1 MRLFSSGV
9 DRLFNSYVAVIDN
22 AAARM
27 NIFPTGHPDGHMA
40 SRVEPLRPMN
50 RASQKPSA
58 RLMRAVAA
66 ERGEL
71 ERKRH
76 ALTERR
82 RGLQNEIDQIDAS
95 VAELDER
102 LILIARLA
110 GEGPTQGRAD
120 LDSGE
125 GELDARPEGSPS
137 ILQGPAIRI
146 AAVRVLLAHPRRPQ
160 ALHYRDWFALLEQ
173 AGYAVA
179 GKDPLAVFLTQ
190 LSRSP
195 LVRRG
200 TQAGVYE
207 LDLQTRARLR
217 HQLDT
222 LQAQLRDL
230 AAPASSS
237 TTDLS
242 ALRSRRTA
250 LNLEISKVEK
260 ALEEAEETLTK
271 ADDVPGLAAAS

>member
-1 MRLFSSGV
+1 
-9 DRLFNSYVAVIDN
+9 
-22 AAARM
+22 
-27 NIFPTGHPDGHMA
+27 
-40 SRVEPLRPMN
+40 MN

-58 RLMRAVAA
+58 RLVRAVAA

-137 ILQGPAIRI
+137 TLQGPAIRI